1 MTRTEPYTSKLGAG
15 LGLPEETRILLAL
28 WRPSMDSAQ
37 LCQAA
42 LASGRFPNVT
52 ARRLRNIVAECFAP
66 RYLVQDAVPA
76 KVLQALQTRLP
87 SAEFS
92 QLLFLY
98 TCRAN
103 LILADFVRDIYWRRY
118 AGGAT
123 AVTNQEAQAFVTQA
137 THGGRTEAPW
147 SDSTIQNVAG
157 YLTGCCADYG
167 LLEAGQRRVRR
178 ILPFRLG
185 SGAAAVLAY
194 DLHFAGL
201 GDNAVLGHAE
211 WGLFGLEPGEVRDEF
226 RRLSLRGYLVLQTAG
241 DLVRVGWPL
250 KTWEDL
256 IHVLSQG

>member
-1 MTRTEPYTSKLGAG
+1 M
-15 LGLPEETRILLAL
+15 
-28 WRPSMDSAQ
+28 
-37 LCQAA
+37 
-42 LASGRFPNVT
+42 
-52 ARRLRNIVAECFAP
+52 
-66 RYLVQDAVPA
+66 
-76 KVLQALQTRLP
+76 LQALQTRLP

-123 AVTNQEAQAFVTQA
+123 AITNEEARAFVVAAIDRGMTV
-137 THGGRTEAPW
+137 TPW
-147 SDSTIQNVAG
+147 SKSMAQNVAG
-157 YLTGCCADYG
+157 YLTGCCAEYG

-185 SGAAAVLAY
+185 PGAAAVLAH

-201 GDNAVLGHAE
+201 GDNAVLSHPD

-256 IHVLSQG
+256 VRVLSQS